1 MESHLTNLTVDCD
14 SRVFSYR
21 NRQIPLIRVL
31 RIFRN
36 LKKYVL
42 VRTYLIS
49 KVMTLS
55 FSVLSEGIFLLSHLY
70 LQILERDNKFSLI
83 HKIYR
88 LPFPLSTSKYDRGIY
103 SSQVQSVCH
112 PPFRIKIIIK
122 SKIKKNVIS
131 NLISIYNFDLCYSR

>member
-1 MESHLTNLTVDCD
+1 MASHLTNLTVDCD

-21 NRQIPLIRVL
+21 NRQFRLIRVL
-31 RIFRN
+31 RIFGN

-49 KVMTLS
+49 KVMTFS

-70 LQILERDNKFSLI
+70 LQILERYNKFSLI

-88 LPFPLSTSKYDRGIY
+88 LPFPSLCQLLSMTEGFIPVKSRASVIHLFVSK
-103 SSQVQSVCH
+103 SSSYQ
-112 PPFRIKIIIK
+112 K
-122 SKIKKNVIS
+122 SKKV
-131 NLISIYNFDLCYSR
+131 